1 MEIEEENESDEEMES
16 EDDNEIIS
24 EFEEGKI
31 NHSYDL
37 KMMTIKRKRR
47 SSMQKNKKD

>member
-31 NHSYDL
+31 NQSFLRFKDDD
-37 KMMTIKRKRR
+37 
-47 SSMQKNKKD
+47 NKKKKKK